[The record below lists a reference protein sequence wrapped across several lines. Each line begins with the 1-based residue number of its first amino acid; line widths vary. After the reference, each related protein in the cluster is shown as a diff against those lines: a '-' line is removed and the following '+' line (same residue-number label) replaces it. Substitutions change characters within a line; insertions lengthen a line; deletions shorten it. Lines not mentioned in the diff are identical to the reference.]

1 MRGSRKRACKPD
13 SVQWLCSQSDNHS
26 SRLKITLQLK
36 PPTRALGERRWR
48 LKRLRAYLVL
58 LQVGFT

>member
-1 MRGSRKRACKPD
+1 MKGSRKRACKPD
-13 SVQWLCSQSDNHS
+13 SVQWPCGQSDNHS
-26 SRLKITLQLK
+26 SRLNIAAQLK

-48 LKRLRAYLVL
+48 TKRLRAYLVL